1 MNNGRITAADF
12 QYYAN
17 SGNTADE
24 SVLVRSL
31 PALIVEATC
40 SGSLQTPLL
49 KSLENV
55 YITEFVQ
62 YHYSY
67 ISLCQV
73 AEKILL
79 HLDNAYNILN
89 LRGRS
94 AACKTNLPSN
104 TAFRG
109 FGVPQCMLV
118 IESMIDDVALKLGR
132 LPEEVGVMQSQNDVL
147 LLACLHHYTSYYY

>member
-1 MNNGRITAADF
+1 M
-12 QYYAN
+12 
-17 SGNTADE
+17 
-24 SVLVRSL
+24 
-31 PALIVEATC
+31 
-40 SGSLQTPLL
+40 
-49 KSLENV
+49 ENV